1 MKCINT
7 ANMYNNGMYLNTQ
20 DRLCKSPS
28 NNENAQLWKYVL
40 MMYFHNIKPIKDI
53 YVRSIIHSLP
63 ITYFKWVKLLRGW
76 KLAKRELN
84 EIWKVIKGKWKV
96 KQTYSQSIV
105 MSYVDKVY
113 KCNIWRL
120 YLSAMS
126 IYESAILR
134 SIVCVV
140 FCNKDHTYT
149 RGNDYDQW
157 SSR

>member
-20 DRLCKSPS
+20 NRLCKSPS

-40 MMYFHNIKPIKDI
+40 MMYFHNVKPIKDI

-63 ITYFKWVKLLRGW
+63 NTYFKWVKLLRGW
-76 KLAKRELN
+76 KLAKLELI

-96 KQTYSQSIV
+96 KQTYSQSIM
-105 MSYVDKVY
+105 MSYVDVFEWNQRY
-113 KCNIWRL
+113 HDML
-120 YLSAMS
+120 LL
-126 IYESAILR
+126 IYVSAILR

-140 FCNKDHTYT
+140 FCNKEHTYT